1 MFNKNKYKNIV
12 IVPKSKLKNEKI
24 EINKIQ
30 NNSLLKKNNYEQIRD
45 IVMENK
51 KPLENIQN
59 NNIKNVNNK
68 FEIA

>member
-45 IVMENK
+45 IVLENK